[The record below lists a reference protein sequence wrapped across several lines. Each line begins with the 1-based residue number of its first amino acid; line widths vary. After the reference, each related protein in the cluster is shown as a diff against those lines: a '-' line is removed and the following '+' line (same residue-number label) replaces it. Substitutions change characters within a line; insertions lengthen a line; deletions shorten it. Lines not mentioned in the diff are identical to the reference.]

1 MDAKEYLA
9 SKLNEEQLNAAL
21 HTESSSLI
29 LAWAWSW
36 KTRTLTYKIAYL
48 MFGQHI
54 EPSRILAVTFT
65 NKAANELKERLIE
78 LAWDFSALCLDEK
91 IDVKAENTSSWDSID
106 DFLNFIESTSPKKSS
121 NETYWVN
128 DFKWIWTF
136 HSIFL
141 KILKEDIDKLGMKYD
156 KNFSIIDADDSE
168 KVIKD
173 LLKKYNLEEV
183 LKPKEVKWFIS
194 KSKNEWF
201 DAKMYESKAES
212 QYDQNMWKI
221 YTEYQKELERSNML
235 DFDDLLLIPYLLFRK
250 QPDILTKRKN
260 KFLYIMVDEAQD
272 TNRIQFE
279 LMKMLSWDDGN
290 ITMIWDDYQSIYGR
304 RWALMENFLNV
315 KKYWPDMEMFK
326 LQTNYRSRPYI
337 VQAWNAVIKKNIKQ
351 YDKDV
356 RSFRE
361 ENGKI
366 TIFGNNTE
374 MDEAANLIDLI
385 VKMKNSGKIESRWDV
400 AILYRTNAQSSPF
413 EQVLVQEWIPYKIW
427 WAFKFF
433 DRKEV
438 KDILAYMKYLA
449 NPNDSISLKRII
461 NVPWRAIWKTTLD
474 KLEDYAAVNWYSLN
488 QVIENIDS
496 VPEKVTPQ
504 AKKWILDFMTVIH
517 EITDNREQYSPAD
530 AMEKIVKWIKYRDYL
545 VKEHWSEEI
554 ADEKYENIWQLIN
567 LASKYVEK
575 WQDAIRQFMEEIT
588 LLTDVATD
596 DEWNL
601 DAIKLMT
608 AHSSK
613 WLEFPVV
620 FIAWLEDNVFPL
632 TNAMLEPNLL
642 EEERRLMYVAITRAK
657 DHLFLSF
664 ANSRMTWWQTRSNP
678 ESRFIAEI
686 PLELV
691 KRYDLWSGSMWEW
704 WVKQEEHFDIQ
715 EWHVVNHKL
724 FGNGYVLEIWNN
736 LAIVKFYNPKFWVRK
751 IELRFLKKVE

>member
-1 MDAKEYLA
+1 MDIQEYLA
-9 SKLNEEQLNAAL
+9 SKLNEEQCKAAL
-21 HTESSSLI
+21 HTATSSLI
-29 LAWAWSW
+29 LAWAWSG

-48 MFGQHI
+48 MFGLGI
-54 EPSRILAVTFT
+54 KPGNILAVTFT

-78 LAWDFSALCLDEK
+78 LSGEFSNLNLWTTHE
-91 IDVKAENTSSWDSID
+91 INSNEVWWNSID
-106 DFLNFIESTSPKKSS
+106 DFLAFVESNSQSKWNQS
-121 NETYWVN
+121 YWVN

-141 KILKEDIDKLGMKYD
+141 KILKEDIENLEMKYN

-173 LLKKYNLEEV
+173 LLKKYNLDEV

-201 DAKMYESKAES
+201 DAKMYESKIES

-221 YTEYQKELERSNML
+221 YTEYQKELEISNML
-235 DFDDLLLIPYLLFRK
+235 DFDDLLLLPYLLFRK
-250 QPDILTKRKN
+250 RPEILWKWQR

-279 LMKMLSWDDGN
+279 LMKMMSGNDGN
-290 ITMIWDDYQSIYGR
+290 ITMIWDDYQSIYGW

-337 VQAWNAVIKKNIKQ
+337 VQAWNAVIKKNLKQ
-351 YDKDV
+351 YDKNV
-356 RSFRE
+356 ESFRE

-385 VKMKNSGKIESRWDV
+385 SKMKSSGKIESRWDV

-413 EQVLVQEWIPYKIW
+413 EQVLVQEWIPYKIY

-461 NVPWRAIWKTTLD
+461 NVPWRSIWKTTLD
-474 KLEDYAAVNWYSLN
+474 KLEEYAATNWYSLN

-496 VPEKVTPQ
+496 IPEKVTPQ
-504 AKKWILDFMTVIH
+504 AKKWILEFMTVIH
-517 EITDNREQYSPAD
+517 EITDNRDQYSPAD
-530 AMEKIVKWIKYRDYL
+530 AMEKIVKWIKYRAYL
-545 VKEHWSEEI
+545 VKEHGSEEI

-596 DEWNL
+596 NEWNM

-632 TNAMLEPNLL
+632 TNAMMEPDLL

-657 DHLFLSF
+657 DHLFMSF

-704 WVKQEEHFDIQ
+704 WVKQEEHYDIS

-724 FGNGYVLEIWNN
+724 FGNWYVLEIWNN

>member
-1 MDAKEYLA
+1 MDIRDYLA
-9 SKLNEEQLNAAL
+9 SKLNEEQCKAAL
-21 HTESSSLI
+21 HTATSSLI

-48 MFGQHI
+48 MFGLKI
-54 EPSRILAVTFT
+54 KPSNILAVTFT

-78 LAWDFSALCLDEK
+78 LSWEFSSLNLWVSQE
-91 IDVKAENTSSWDSID
+91 IDQNEIWWNSID
-106 DFLNFIESTSPKKSS
+106 DFLSFVESSS
-121 NETYWVN
+121 NTQSAPSYWIN
-128 DFKWIWTF
+128 DFKWIGTF

-141 KILKEDIDKLGMKYD
+141 KILKDDIEHLEMKYN

-173 LLKKYNLEEV
+173 LLKRFNLDEV

-201 DAKMYESKAES
+201 DAKMYESRIES

-221 YTEYQKELERSNML
+221 YTEYQKELEISNML
-235 DFDDLLLIPYLLFRK
+235 DFDDLLLLPYLLFRK
-250 QPDILTKRKN
+250 KPEILWKWQR

-279 LMKMLSWDDGN
+279 LMKMLSGNDWN
-290 ITMIWDDYQSIYGR
+290 ITMIWDDYQSIYWW

-315 KKYWPDMEMFK
+315 KKYRPDMEIFK

-337 VQAWNAVIKKNIKQ
+337 VQAWNAVIKKNLKQ
-351 YDKDV
+351 YDKNV
-356 RSFRE
+356 ESFRE

-374 MDEAANLIDLI
+374 MDEAANIIDLI
-385 VKMKNSGKIESRWDV
+385 SKMKNWWKLTTRWDV

-413 EQVLVQEWIPYKIW
+413 EQVLVQEWIPYKIY

-461 NVPWRAIWKTTLD
+461 NVPWRSIWKTTLD
-474 KLEDYAAVNWYSLN
+474 KLEDYAVQNGYSLN

-496 VPEKVTPQ
+496 IPEKITPQ
-504 AKKWILDFMTVIH
+504 ARKWILEFLTVIH
-517 EITDNREQYSPAD
+517 EITDNWEQYSPAD
-530 AMEKIVKWIKYRDYL
+530 TMEKIVKWIKYRAYL
-545 VKEHWSEEI
+545 VKEHGSEEV
-554 ADEKYENIWQLIN
+554 ADEKYENIGQLIN

-575 WQDAIRQFMEEIT
+575 WQESIMQFMEEIT

-596 DEWNL
+596 DEWNM

-608 AHSSK
+608 VHSSK

-620 FIAWLEDNVFPL
+620 FIVWLEDNVFPL
-632 TNAMLEPNLL
+632 TNAMMEPDLL

-657 DHLFLSF
+657 DHLFMSF
-664 ANSRMTWWQTRSNP
+664 ASSRMTWWQTRSNP

-686 PLELV
+686 PLEFV
-691 KRYDLWSGSMWEW
+691 KRYDLWSGSAWDSW
-704 WVKQEEHFDIQ
+704 SRQDEHYDIS

-724 FGNGYVLEIWNN
+724 FWNGYVLEIWNN
-736 LAIVKFYNPKFWVRK
+736 LAIVKFYNPKFGVRK